1 MADQNLNA
9 LDTDD
14 VAALLGVTDRQVRNY
29 VKDKGLPCRD
39 DGRRRLFSW
48 PDVLEWYILFRL
60 EKAGSRGNSEPD
72 AAVDDGEDLTAA
84 TTRKTIAEADL
95 KELELATKRGQVV
108 AIADIQRTMANLAKA
123 MQTKILSWPTKMA
136 SRLMGL
142 KEREQIRH
150 VLDREARQLCHD
162 LSSIHAKPIESE
174 PSTEVSE

>member
-1 MADQNLNA
+1 MADQNLNS

-29 VKDKGLPCRD
+29 VKDKALPCRD

-60 EKAGSRGNSEPD
+60 EKSGSRGKPEPSPDPIQSESMEV
-72 AAVDDGEDLTAA
+72 ALC
-84 TTRKTIAEADL
+84 RKTIAEADL
-95 KELELATKRGQVV
+95 KELELATKRGQV
-108 AIADIQRTMANLAKA
+108 IAVSDVQRTMANLAKA

-136 SRLMGL
+136 SRLVGL

-150 VLDREARQLCHD
+150 VLDRDARQLCHD
-162 LSSIHAKPIESE
+162 LSGIHAKPVADVQ
-174 PSTEVSE
+174 PEVEA